1 MFDRFKQPGSVHE
14 ILGDHSDVVLAGLVI
29 GIIGMMIVPLPTP
42 LLDIL
47 LTLNITAAV
56 TLLMVSLYVPR
67 ALDIAAFPSILLL
80 TTLFRLGLNISTTRL
95 ILLDADAGSV
105 VDAFGH
111 FVVQGN
117 FVVGAVIFLI
127 ITIIQFIVIAKG
139 SERVSEVAAR
149 FTLDAMPGKQM
160 SIDADLRA
168 GAFDMDEARRRR
180 GEVQRE
186 SQLFGSMDGA
196 MKFVKG
202 DAIAGIVITVINIIA
217 GLIIGILQQGMPA
230 GEAAQTYTLL
240 TIGDGLVSQ
249 IPALL
254 VSMTAG
260 VIVTR
265 VADGSDDSHLGSDI
279 FTQLTNHPKAIAI
292 AAGLLGVLAA
302 VPGLP
307 TGPFL
312 AMGVAVGLVAW
323 GLFDRTAA
331 DSALGEPDV
340 AEVDRVEDEAR
351 QEAMQ
356 AEMLIPAVTPLTLE
370 MGTELTA
377 AISDERLDWLEE
389 MTAPIREGIFHERGV
404 KIPALRIRPD
414 SRRVAADA
422 FSIRIDEVNVDR
434 AVYPIGKQLV
444 DASSEDLEIFQV
456 AAASTRHPVHHR
468 PASWVG
474 TEEAEGLEEAG
485 YGTWDVAGYL
495 VLRLTA
501 TLGEQ
506 AHEFVTIQ
514 QVQGMLEQL
523 ERLYPALV
531 EEASP
536 KVLDRQALTEVL
548 RRLAEEGVSLRYLPK
563 MLQTL
568 ADRGQAIQEPA
579 LLVEEV
585 RAGLSR
591 YITDCHADPDGT
603 VVVYVVDPEVESTI
617 EGAIRHGDG
626 GRFLALDPD
635 LSRRILDNATRVMRP
650 DIEAG
655 RTPIVLTGQDVRV
668 YVRKLLALEVERVTV
683 LSYRE
688 LSPSLK
694 IQPIAEIA
702 L

>member
-1 MFDRFKQPGSVHE
+1 
-14 ILGDHSDVVLAGLVI
+14 
-29 GIIGMMIVPLPTP
+29 
-42 LLDIL
+42 
-47 LTLNITAAV
+47 
-56 TLLMVSLYVPR
+56 
-67 ALDIAAFPSILLL
+67 
-80 TTLFRLGLNISTTRL
+80 
-95 ILLDADAGSV
+95 
-105 VDAFGH
+105 
-111 FVVQGN
+111 
-117 FVVGAVIFLI
+117 
-127 ITIIQFIVIAKG
+127 
-139 SERVSEVAAR
+139 
-149 FTLDAMPGKQM
+149 
-160 SIDADLRA
+160 
-168 GAFDMDEARRRR
+168 
-180 GEVQRE
+180 
-186 SQLFGSMDGA
+186 
-196 MKFVKG
+196 
-202 DAIAGIVITVINIIA
+202 
-217 GLIIGILQQGMPA
+217 MPA

-292 AAGLLGVLAA
+292 AAGLLGLLAA

-331 DSALGEPDV
+331 DAALGEPDV
-340 AEVDRVEDEAR
+340 AEVGRVEDEAR

-370 MGTELTA
+370 IGTELTA
-377 AISDERLDWLEE
+377 AIPDERLDWLEE

-404 KIPALRIRPD
+404 KIPALRVRPD

-434 AVYPIGKQLV
+434 AVYPVGKQLV
-444 DASSEDLEIFQV
+444 DATSEDLEVFQV
-456 AAASTRHPVHHR
+456 AAADARHPVHR
-468 PASWVG
+468 GPASWVD
-474 TEEAEGLEEAG
+474 EDEAQGLEEAG

-668 YVRKLLALEVERVTV
+668 YVRKLLSLEVERVTV